1 MQKECKSV
9 FLPVRT
15 AGPSPRTPSV
25 PAAQIA
31 EEVHVPGPP
40 EGPRKFPQRR
50 QTTALRTGRPDER
63 NTERPD
69 VPETIPHPQ
78 EPADIIGISLLRSEH
93 RRRPHGCRA
102 DRNDGNASGK
112 KSSAV
117 QTTKTCI
124 PESSDVIP
132 DKGPRCSEVP
142 DCISLIR
149 LRENAPPDPCSE
161 LSSLFSPPLF
171 VPARARLGPEI
182 TKATTDRDFL
192 IPSRHK
198 KRTVLIKDKNEQ

>member
-31 EEVHVPGPP
+31 EEAHVPGPP
-40 EGPRKFPQRR
+40 EGPLKFPQRR
-50 QTTALRTGRPDER
+50 QTIALRTGRPDER
-63 NTERPD
+63 STERPD
-69 VPETIPHPQ
+69 VPEAIPHPQ

-93 RRRPHGCRA
+93 RRPHGRRA
-102 DRNDGNASGK
+102 DRKRGITSGK

-117 QTTKTCI
+117 QTTKTCV
-124 PESSDVIP
+124 PEPSDVIP
-132 DKGPRCSEVP
+132 DKSSRCSEVP

-149 LRENAPPDPCSE
+149 LRENVPTRPVHRTFLPFF
-161 LSSLFSPPLF
+161 SSPFRPGQS
-171 VPARARLGPEI
+171 
-182 TKATTDRDFL
+182 KAQSGDRGSYDESGL
-192 IPSRHK
+192 LHIG
-198 KRTVLIKDKNEQ
+198 LY

>member
-15 AGPSPRTPSV
+15 AGPSSPNVLRSRRADRRGSACSEPSGRSAKISATPTDDSS
-25 PAAQIA
+25 PN
-31 EEVHVPGPP
+31 G
-40 EGPRKFPQRR
+40 
-50 QTTALRTGRPDER
+50 TPDER

-69 VPETIPHPQ
+69 VPEAFPHPQ
-78 EPADIIGISLLRSEH
+78 EPVDIIGISLLRSEH
-93 RRRPHGCRA
+93 RRPHGRRV
-102 DRNDGNASGK
+102 DRKRGITSGK

-117 QTTKTCI
+117 QTTKTCV
-124 PESSDVIP
+124 PEPSDVIP

-182 TKATTDRDFL
+182 TEATTDRDF
-192 IPSRHK
+192 IISDCTN
-198 KRTVLIKDKNEQ
+198 KR